1 MNEEPGNYE
10 DILPLSAASFHILFT
25 LVEGEKH
32 GYAIRQDVEAETNG
46 SIVIHIGSLYNHIRR
61 LQKYGL
67 IVESE
72 DRPIS
77 EKDDSR
83 RRYYRLTERGKRVLL
98 AEADRV
104 RKLVGLLEEKN
115 IFGGI

>member
-1 MNEEPGNYE
+1 MNEEPENYE
-10 DILPLSAASFHILFT
+10 GMLPLSAASFHILFT

-46 SIVIHIGSLYNHIRR
+46 SIVIHIGALYNQLRR

-67 IVESE
+67 ITESE
-72 DRPIS
+72 DRPMS
-77 EKDDSR
+77 EMDDSR
-83 RRYYRLTERGKRVLL
+83 RRYYRLTEKGRKVLR

-104 RKLVGLLEEKN
+104 RKLVVLLEEKN
-115 IFGGI
+115 IFGGV